1 MQINVTFIIQI
12 INFWISYAMLHKFL
26 FKPFVQLINNKE
38 AARETLIK
46 GLRAKEQRLLQLQ
59 EDKKKNLE
67 TFRTYVKTQYPFKTP
82 APEEIPSEFVF
93 IKNQDKLDAL
103 IDAEKNL
110 LVQKAGS
117 CIQR

>member
-12 INFWISYAMLHKFL
+12 INFWISYALLHKFL
-26 FKPFVQLINNKE
+26 FKPFVRLINSKE

-46 GLRAKEQRLLQLQ
+46 GLKAKEQRLLQLQ

-67 TFRTYVKTQYPFKTP
+67 VFRTHIKAEYPFQTLPLEKM
-82 APEEIPSEFVF
+82 PSEFMF
-93 IKNQDKLDAL
+93 TKNQTELEAL

-110 LVQKAGS
+110 LIQKAPHAY
-117 CIQR
+117 